1 MQHLI
6 EEEEVYILETNK
18 VFLDNMS
25 EGAAVDLILNNF
37 YDPSARQ
44 ILLNWIDWSENQFS
58 ETSYQKILQFINEE
72 HIVISI
78 ISNVIA
84 HIIKNAKTFR
94 YQDTSFTVFKH
105 TIKTKKLIT
114 DEIEYRMKEEGY
126 L

>member
-1 MQHLI
+1 M
-6 EEEEVYILETNK
+6 EEEVYILETNK

-84 HIIKNAKTFR
+84 HIVKNAKTFR

>member
-58 ETSYQKILQFINEE
+58 ETSYQKILEFINEE

-78 ISNVIA
+78 ISNLIA
-84 HIIKNAKTFR
+84 HIIKNARVIR
-94 YQDTSFTVFKH
+94 YQNASFTVFKH
-105 TIKTKKLIT
+105 TVETKKLIT
-114 DEIEYRMKEEGY
+114 DQIEYKMKEEGY